1 MGPLGEK
8 KNYVVSPPYEGHLYD
23 GNTPLANVK
32 IVRKTSYNTIK
43 SSWVEDEFYTD
54 EYGYFNIPA
63 KEAAM
68 ELTFLDQFLAITKLL
83 VELESETLL
92 VMESDRMES
101 DGNFIE
107 FGGAKPKDLICNIR
121 NSEEAY
127 REGHS
132 RIYTRCRWSG
142 MPEKAMPLLD
152 QLESDLKGS

>member
-1 MGPLGEK
+1 MEKVSMGPLGEK

-54 EYGYFNIPA
+54 KYGYFNIPA

-83 VELESETLL
+83 VELE
-92 VMESDRMES
+92 DRKS
-101 DGNFIE
+101 TR
-107 FGGAKPKDLICNIR
+107 L
-121 NSEEAY
+121 NSS
-127 REGHS
+127 HV
-132 RIYTRCRWSG
+132 RISYAVFC
-142 MPEKAMPLLD
+142 
-152 QLESDLKGS
+152 LKKK

>member
-1 MGPLGEK
+1 MRGTYTMATP
-8 KNYVVSPPYEGHLYD
+8 
-23 GNTPLANVK
+23 PLANVK

-54 EYGYFNIPA
+54 EYGYFNTPA

-68 ELTFLDQFLAITKLL
+68 KLTFLDQFLAITKLL

>member
-1 MGPLGEK
+1 MRGTYTMATP
-8 KNYVVSPPYEGHLYD
+8 
-23 GNTPLANVK
+23 PLANVK

-54 EYGYFNIPA
+54 EYGYFNTPA

-68 ELTFLDQFLAITKLL
+68 KLTFLDQFLAITKLL

-121 NSEEAY
+121 KVYA
-127 REGHS
+127 
-132 RIYTRCRWSG
+132 
-142 MPEKAMPLLD
+142 
-152 QLESDLKGS
+152 KGDERSLNTAKPRVAQKCNTST